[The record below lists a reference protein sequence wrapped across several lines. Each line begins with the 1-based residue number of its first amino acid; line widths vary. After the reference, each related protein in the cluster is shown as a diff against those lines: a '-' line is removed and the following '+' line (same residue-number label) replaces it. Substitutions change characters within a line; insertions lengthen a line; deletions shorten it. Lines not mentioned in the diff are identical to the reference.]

1 MYVGRCKYTY
11 IKRHTHTCT
20 SICIST
26 YVHISQIYIS
36 HFLLVFICPYLCLF
50 VHICLY
56 LSLFVFIC
64 LYLSLFVLYWSLL
77 VLICSLLV
85 LIYAFIS
92 LFLFLFSPYF
102 RDWDH
107 SLEFQEQALTTF
119 NEYFCAIHFQRELLL
134 TRLCKTCAELHI
146 PKMHFNGYPSLLRS
160 LKTSNTHIL

>member
-36 HFLLVFICPYLCLF
+36 HFLLVFICPYL
-50 VHICLY
+50 
-56 LSLFVFIC
+56 
-64 LYLSLFVLYWSLL
+64 SLFVLYWSLL

-92 LFLFLFSPYF
+92 LFLSLFSPYF

-146 PKMHFNGYPSLLRS
+146 PKMHFIWVSTGSFF
-160 LKTSNTHIL
+160 